1 MIPFACVPCQSS
13 QGERKFKEVS
23 EAYSLLSDKEKRA
36 AYDWLKSV
44 TPPGAATTSSTAP
57 VQAPSMGGNGANA
70 FQSGGARMHA
80 ACAQELFR
88 TFFSTF
94 DEAQDDPLSLIHI

>member
-1 MIPFACVPCQSS
+1 MPGQSS

-36 AYDWLKSV
+36 AYDWLESV
-44 TPPGAATTSSTAP
+44 NPPGAATTSSTAP

-88 TFFSTF
+88 TFFSTLTRHKTT
-94 DEAQDDPLSLIHI
+94 PPSRI